1 VKTIPQRE
9 LRNRISE
16 VLREAE
22 AGERFVITVSG
33 RSVAELGPPQ
43 PRRWVPR
50 ERIQEILRTP
60 EPIGLME
67 DLRMLDT
74 ELEDPFERWDPEAR

>member
-22 AGERFVITVSG
+22 AGERFVVTVAG
-33 RSVAELGPPQ
+33 RPVAELGPPER
-43 PRRWVPR
+43 RRWVSR
-50 ERIQEILRTP
+50 ERIAEILATP
-60 EPIGLME
+60 APVGLLE
-67 DLRMLDT
+67 DLAAIDSG
-74 ELEDPFERWDPEAR
+74 LEDPFERWERSGS